1 MGARDAAMCIFVVFM
16 MPEECFA
23 VAELNS
29 GVGIE
34 LEPSAEEASF
44 SMLGEFAKCGA
55 LSDEFMICRISGKIA
70 FELLGESADFVVR
83 EFIRLFTGKV
93 FEVVFG
99 EEGIAG
105 AFEER
110 DEVNGSL
117 VMLSRGCDGRWGG
130 EL

>member
-1 MGARDAAMCIFVVFM
+1 
-16 MPEECFA
+16 
-23 VAELNS
+23 
-29 GVGIE
+29 
-34 LEPSAEEASF
+34 
-44 SMLGEFAKCGA
+44 MLGEFAKCGA
-55 LSDEFMICRISGKIA
+55 LSDEFTICRISGKIA

-83 EFIRLFTGKV
+83 EFIRLFTGKA

-117 VMLSRGCDGRWGG
+117 VMLSRGCGGRRGG
-130 EL
+130 EARGWVARRRRWSGVVVPTDAGGVGSGRGFMGTKGR